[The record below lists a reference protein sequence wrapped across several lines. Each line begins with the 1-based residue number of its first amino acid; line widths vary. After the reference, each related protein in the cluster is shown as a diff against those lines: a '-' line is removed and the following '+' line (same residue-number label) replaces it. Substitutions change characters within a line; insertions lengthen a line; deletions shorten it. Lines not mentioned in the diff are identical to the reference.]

1 MSPEDFASYEK
12 LFHYRS
18 RAYDFGR
25 EAKLYFPDD
34 FMTQW
39 RLKQIVES
47 LNVQMTRLCGRYRL
61 KSNRKG
67 QDVNSFI
74 RELNGFLDQSENS
87 K

>member
-1 MSPEDFASYEK
+1 MSPEDFASYER

-34 FMTQW
+34 KMTQCE
-39 RLKQIVES
+39 LKEIVES
-47 LNVQMTRLCGRYRL
+47 LNAKMTRLCGRYRL
-61 KSNRKG
+61 KPNRKG

-74 RELNGFLDQSENS
+74 RELNEFLDQSENS